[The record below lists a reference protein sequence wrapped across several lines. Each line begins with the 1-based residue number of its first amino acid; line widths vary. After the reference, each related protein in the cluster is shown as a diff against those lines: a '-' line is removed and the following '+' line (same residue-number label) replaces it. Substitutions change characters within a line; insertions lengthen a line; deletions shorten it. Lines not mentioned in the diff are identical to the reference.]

1 MRAWEGLRNA
11 QIVITRDFYSHCL
24 LVGRGPK
31 RAFPLSG
38 PVLQMINASSLR
50 HHHTL
55 ELVYC
60 IHPAYSAEDS
70 LPACPPAYHHA
81 DLPLASAVLQAA
93 PVADTLLSAVPLLHV
108 LFSLRVLSDTSLS
121 AVNDMTSQL

>member
-1 MRAWEGLRNA
+1 MRAW
-11 QIVITRDFYSHCL
+11 RDFYNHCL
-24 LVGRGPK
+24 LVAGGPK

-38 PVLQMINASSLR
+38 PALWMINASSLR

-60 IHPAYSAEDS
+60 NLPAYSAEDS
-70 LPACPPAYHHA
+70 LPACPLACHHV
-81 DLPLASAVLQAA
+81 DLPLALAVLQAA

-108 LFSLRVLSDTSLS
+108 PFSLRVLSDTSLS
-121 AVNDMTSQL
+121 TEMI